1 MANQTI
7 GVNLKFSADV
17 SAAKRAMAELQTSL
31 SQINNVA
38 ATSANP
44 GVRISQDLHQA
55 SQAAAQLRV
64 QLQNAFNQDTGKL
77 NLTKFN
83 MEMKNAGMSLEQYRA
98 KLTSIGPQGQQ
109 AFTQL
114 AHSIAIADTST
125 ISLSAGIQRL
135 GTTFMNTLRYQ
146 LSSTAIMAF
155 VQGITEAVD
164 YTKELN
170 ESLNNIRIVTNYGV
184 DEMKEFAK
192 EANKAA
198 KALSA
203 TTTAMTDA
211 SLIYFQQGLNMQEAQ
226 KRAEVT
232 VKLANVTGEAVE
244 TVSDQLTA
252 VWNNFYDGSQSLEYY
267 VDILTALGAATA
279 SSSEEISEGLEKF
292 AAVANT
298 VGLSYE
304 YATAALATVTA
315 TTRQSAD
322 VVGTAFKTLFA
333 RIQDLE
339 LGKELEDGVSLGQ
352 YSEGLAT
359 IGVNI
364 LDTNGNLKDMNDI
377 LDEMGAKWNTLS
389 KAQQVSVAQT
399 VAGVR
404 QYTQLIALMDNWS
417 YFQENLSVAQSASGE
432 LQRQQEIYAESW
444 EAASERVTAALET
457 IYNKLLDDEAFVD
470 ILDTLTDFLEL
481 VSNLIDGLGG
491 LPGVLALVGTALMRV
506 FSSQMATGI
515 NNMAASI
522 RSMTPAGRQANANMQ
537 QKAAEMSAAE
547 YGTSGISGQQ
557 GALAKE
563 EANAQMTFVKNKQK
577 MTDLDRQAYE
587 IRLKEL
593 SLQRESAAK
602 EMEATKSLEKKVQV
616 ERKVSEER
624 LKQLDLSKQ
633 MGFSTKNIQRAT
645 QGGTETDA
653 NGNAVQINPN
663 RYLAGKQ
670 VIDANQKGRHFV
682 QLSKE
687 ERATAYNDLQR
698 SSAAQEINTTLDI
711 AGDDSFGALRKG
723 STASMDQYGKSIDE
737 LKSRLD
743 GLGITAKEVSPQMM
757 DIVGPD
763 LAPKYMELA
772 DATDKAEQAIK
783 EYEQAVARGEK
794 DLSGYENNVK
804 QATAAVRE
812 KQAALDKEAQSM
824 AKDSDEALR
833 YSGATK
839 QSVQAT
845 KSHGQALGQNQIKVE
860 QNSQGYKKLQKSMQ
874 DTTITTL
881 NFGQAMQ
888 QGAMMIS
895 TLTMVGTSL
904 VGVFKTLGDE
914 TISTGDKIT
923 TVLTTLGFMLPMV
936 IGLFNEQSKA
946 LLRTVGAYFLT
957 AGGADEATLKIYRS
971 GDAAQISGIKAQ
983 IASKQWGGFFK
994 TMGKFALWAVAI
1006 AAVVT
1011 VVYALAKAA
1020 DSARNSASNF
1030 AASAA
1035 QGAKDAAEAYS
1046 QATSA
1051 FNELKQS
1058 IADYQEAMTGLQ
1070 KLTKGTEEY
1079 TEALF
1084 NANEKALELI
1094 STNKNLQYHVDTNG
1108 LIVIDSDSLA
1118 EAQSTA
1124 LKNRASA
1131 YSAKLAADASARDAQ
1146 AEADKVSLG
1155 RKLEG
1160 QDYEWNDEDRA
1171 ATAATA
1177 SATIG
1182 GAAIGLGGAALGAKM
1197 GLLVGTAA
1205 GPIGMA
1211 VGAAIGAGLGL
1222 LAGSIMALSDNNDA
1236 TNEEKKAMD
1245 ALYKAY
1251 EKQGDAVLTE
1261 KGMRNALSEVGID
1274 DEELISS
1281 LLGNKIETKKLME
1294 AMKENSAIREA
1305 ENRSAAIQQAH
1316 ALDSTLQYREKGSQ
1330 SAITEALT
1338 RIRTD
1343 AEANTSVN
1351 IEDYRD
1357 KRWHGLWVNAK
1368 WQGEEAAKAWAEAN
1382 GLTDFETT
1390 NFSDDYIEYNYIDKE
1405 GNRQEKQLTYA
1416 QLAAWQTS
1424 QEVDKVVEESY
1435 EKVKAAVD
1443 ALKGE
1448 GTDEGILSIIG
1459 GQDLISLS
1467 ETELNAFATAF
1478 RSGKYNNYIQ
1488 EHAETLGY
1496 ETAANFTDAIT
1507 EAINNWDKDE
1517 ALAAFKKSM
1526 EAEIDGILSAGAEE
1540 TEYSIGALENYT
1552 EALQKNTAGLAE
1564 NADEWEKLEDKKLA
1578 AQGAVAN
1585 AKFVKGVES
1594 LTKAL
1599 DKNLKVL
1606 AEWNEASLE
1615 TWEAADEVQTALES
1629 VFGVRVSADFIKENL
1644 KDIQDLAQ
1652 GSTDNL
1658 EKLSRAAAEDFA
1670 LNLDTASEENR
1681 NWFATLLNQFAAMA
1695 NETDIGV
1702 SVDLDDKDYLNRLN
1716 QMLEAGEITAEQ
1728 VQGAFGAL
1736 GYTPDIQYRTDTQ
1749 RTETVHYVWDDA
1761 SADTSNTETATRK
1774 IVTVTENQIQVP
1786 YIAGEGTHQEADKK
1800 TGKGSQTNGFG
1811 LRRNRDVSSIGA
1823 SLSGL
1828 KESAAKEK
1836 KAQKDEIGRYTEIK
1850 EVLSDIERNLDKI
1863 SKAKDRAFGKSKISL
1878 LEQEIEQQKLLVEA
1892 EEEYWDQL
1900 KKAYNEDLDA
1910 LDARFKL
1917 DDQGR
1922 IENYTTV
1929 LENLIDSDTPEE
1941 VYEEIKKSADQYMET
1956 LNELEN
1962 QQEKVNEEILVLADK
1977 ELEKIELTV
1986 DIQVQFDDRAISQ
1999 LEFQLEKLKDPAYE
2013 AADAIALLGQ
2023 IAARNLSKA
2032 TVATEGIGKTLGIA
2046 LSEDRADAF
2055 MQLGAN
2061 ATDEELLALLN
2072 GEGFTAGEAEDLY
2085 KYIDSLYDASGAI
2098 DEFYEQVMEKV
2109 NGAFEEMNTNSE
2121 KAISRIE
2128 QLGDTLSTYKNI
2140 IDLVGKDNLGVTNA
2154 QIRALGRAQIAQA
2167 QETLRTKQ
2175 AQLKLNQSALEDA
2188 EKAKAKA
2195 IESGDKKAEEYWNE
2209 QLETIKENV
2218 WELEGEVNKAWTD
2231 TLQAAAD
2238 DFENA
2243 VQTVVDAFEDAMSGI
2258 YGSFDAMSEAYDQQ
2272 SEIAERYLADYGKIY
2287 ELSKLNRD
2295 ITKSIDESDN
2305 VNAKSRLRDIQEE
2318 INQLQSSNTKMTKY
2332 EVDELR
2338 ARYELRLAEIALEE
2352 AQNAKSQVRMTRDS
2366 EGNWSYVY
2374 TANQDNIGQAQQNYE
2389 DKLYAYQELTQK
2401 RSKEMQDM
2409 LISMPKEFAEA
2420 MQAIATDMTLS
2431 EEERKQRMDETTTY
2445 YTEKY
2450 KYVTNQLGIALDDA
2464 DWLYKNDWAN
2474 YSEKTGYK
2482 ISLDQEWQNQFEETT
2497 AAQILG
2503 YESLEDARSKF
2514 EEATIEMV
2522 GEITSAFGQW
2532 DDDVKTAFNNVGKVF
2547 DEFAGPDGDLNKKVT
2562 EVTGLLDKISDEFE
2576 NYYQDAKDGFG
2587 GIVSAA
2593 SEEYGKFNAAM
2604 IEWNGRITELTDN
2617 LTRLLELAGTEIPT
2631 PKLDLDTEGVQ
2642 NRGSG
2647 KNWWDSFVE
2656 NITGENRY
2664 YGTYYNEKGE
2674 KVRTSK
2680 SYTTEEEAKQAAKM
2694 ESMTYRS
2701 NKTVDILREA
2711 AQSGEYKNYYDTSDT
2726 LQEQMK
2732 EQYGAE
2738 AQKGSKLTAGLD
2750 MTTGKDLTDYY
2761 RFTYDKD
2768 YAVVKGGFTTELSK
2782 DGSRVILKDKNGKT
2796 IVSMRRNE
2804 DSVQRILKGLA
2815 NKYGANS
2822 DEMKGLISPSR
2833 DWIWDDPPLEVD
2845 DLKEG
2850 DKLRWIGKIEPKDVH
2865 TESFGTILPAVG
2877 EHSTPFFERVEDET
2891 VYNAGDLKVQNG
2903 ENYIRFSNKGIYHP
2917 VEIFGWGPWE
2927 SRQDYW
2933 LPLSKVQKY
2942 DTGGYTGSWDASGR
2956 LAMLH
2961 QKEIVL
2967 NAHDTEN
2974 FLAAVNIVRDIAKAI
2989 DLQAVSYQ
2997 HQLAQLAYVNAA
3009 GGAPQ
3014 TVQQEV
3020 TIRAEFP
3027 NATDRYEIEAA
3038 FASLVNDAAQFANRK
3053 K

>member
-44 GVRISQDLHQA
+44 GVRMSQDLHQA

-125 ISLSAGIQRL
+125 ISLNAGIQRL
-135 GTTFMNTLRYQ
+135 GATFMNTLRYQ

-155 VQGITEAVD
+155 VQSITEAVD

-184 DEMKEFAK
+184 DEMKDFAQQ
-192 EANKAA
+192 ANKAA
-198 KALSA
+198 KALST

-244 TVSDQLTA
+244 TVSDQLTS

-417 YFQENLSVAQSASGE
+417 YFQENLGVAQGASGE

-470 ILDTLTDFLEL
+470 ILDTFTDFLGL

-522 RSMTPAGRQANANMQ
+522 RSMTPAGRQANENMQ
-537 QKAAEMSAAE
+537 KKAAEMSAAE
-547 YGTSGISGQQ
+547 YGTSGVSGQQ
-557 GALAKE
+557 GALVKE
-563 EANAQMTFVKNKQK
+563 EANVQMTFIKNKK
-577 MTDLDRQAYE
+577 NMTDLDRQAYE

-602 EMEATKSLEKKVQV
+602 EMEATKSLQTKVQI
-616 ERKVSEER
+616 EKKVSEER

-645 QGGTETDA
+645 QGDATTEA
-653 NGNAVQINPN
+653 N

-670 VIDANQKGRHFV
+670 VVDANQKGRHFV
-682 QLSKE
+682 QLSEE

-711 AGDDSFGALRKG
+711 AGDDSFGALREG

-743 GLGITAKEVSPQMM
+743 GLGVTAKEVSPQMM

-763 LAPKYMELA
+763 LAPKYIELA
-772 DATDKAEQAIK
+772 DATDKAEQAVK
-783 EYEQAVARGEK
+783 EYEQAVARGETN
-794 DLSGYENNVK
+794 LSGYENKVK
-804 QATAAVRE
+804 KATAAVRD
-812 KQAALDKEAQSM
+812 KQTALDKETQSM

-860 QNSQGYKKLQKSMQ
+860 QNSQGYKKLQKSIQ

-904 VGVFKTLGDE
+904 VGMFKTLGDE
-914 TISTGDKIT
+914 TMSTGDKIT

-936 IGLFNEQSKA
+936 IGLFNDQSKA
-946 LLRTVGAYFLT
+946 LVLTIGKSLALKGAQDGLT
-957 AGGADEATLKIYRS
+957 ASTEVTSFSMLKLNAVMK
-971 GDAAQISGIKAQ
+971 GLG
-983 IASKQWGGFFK
+983 K
-994 TMGKFALWAVAI
+994 TMLKFALWAVAI

-1011 VVYALAKAA
+1011 VVYAFAKAA
-1020 DSARNSASNF
+1020 DSARNSADNF

-1124 LKNRASA
+1124 LKNKASA

-1160 QDYEWNDEDRA
+1160 QDYEWNDEDKA

-1177 SATIG
+1177 SATLG

-1236 TNEEKKAMD
+1236 TNEEKKAMN

-1281 LLGNKIETKKLME
+1281 LLANKDETKKLME

-1316 ALDSTLQYREKGSQ
+1316 AIDSTLQYREKGSQ

-1368 WQGEEAAKAWAEAN
+1368 WQGEEAAKAWAQAN

-1390 NFSDDYIEYNYIDKE
+1390 NFSDDYIEYNYDWKC
-1405 GNRQEKQLTYA
+1405 
-1416 QLAAWQTS
+1416 
-1424 QEVDKVVEESY
+1424 
-1435 EKVKAAVD
+1435 
-1443 ALKGE
+1443 
-1448 GTDEGILSIIG
+1448 
-1459 GQDLISLS
+1459 
-1467 ETELNAFATAF
+1467 
-1478 RSGKYNNYIQ
+1478 
-1488 EHAETLGY
+1488 
-1496 ETAANFTDAIT
+1496 
-1507 EAINNWDKDE
+1507 
-1517 ALAAFKKSM
+1517 
-1526 EAEIDGILSAGAEE
+1526 
-1540 TEYSIGALENYT
+1540 
-1552 EALQKNTAGLAE
+1552 
-1564 NADEWEKLEDKKLA
+1564 
-1578 AQGAVAN
+1578 
-1585 AKFVKGVES
+1585 
-1594 LTKAL
+1594 
-1599 DKNLKVL
+1599 
-1606 AEWNEASLE
+1606 
-1615 TWEAADEVQTALES
+1615 
-1629 VFGVRVSADFIKENL
+1629 
-1644 KDIQDLAQ
+1644 
-1652 GSTDNL
+1652 
-1658 EKLSRAAAEDFA
+1658 
-1670 LNLDTASEENR
+1670 
-1681 NWFATLLNQFAAMA
+1681 
-1695 NETDIGV
+1695 
-1702 SVDLDDKDYLNRLN
+1702 
-1716 QMLEAGEITAEQ
+1716 
-1728 VQGAFGAL
+1728 
-1736 GYTPDIQYRTDTQ
+1736 
-1749 RTETVHYVWDDA
+1749 
-1761 SADTSNTETATRK
+1761 
-1774 IVTVTENQIQVP
+1774 
-1786 YIAGEGTHQEADKK
+1786 
-1800 TGKGSQTNGFG
+1800 
-1811 LRRNRDVSSIGA
+1811 
-1823 SLSGL
+1823 
-1828 KESAAKEK
+1828 
-1836 KAQKDEIGRYTEIK
+1836 
-1850 EVLSDIERNLDKI
+1850 
-1863 SKAKDRAFGKSKISL
+1863 
-1878 LEQEIEQQKLLVEA
+1878 
-1892 EEEYWDQL
+1892 
-1900 KKAYNEDLDA
+1900 
-1910 LDARFKL
+1910 
-1917 DDQGR
+1917 
-1922 IENYTTV
+1922 
-1929 LENLIDSDTPEE
+1929 
-1941 VYEEIKKSADQYMET
+1941 
-1956 LNELEN
+1956 
-1962 QQEKVNEEILVLADK
+1962 QQEK
-1977 ELEKIELTV
+1977 
-1986 DIQVQFDDRAISQ
+1986 
-1999 LEFQLEKLKDPAYE
+1999 
-2013 AADAIALLGQ
+2013 
-2023 IAARNLSKA
+2023 
-2032 TVATEGIGKTLGIA
+2032 
-2046 LSEDRADAF
+2046 
-2055 MQLGAN
+2055 
-2061 ATDEELLALLN
+2061 
-2072 GEGFTAGEAEDLY
+2072 
-2085 KYIDSLYDASGAI
+2085 
-2098 DEFYEQVMEKV
+2098 
-2109 NGAFEEMNTNSE
+2109 
-2121 KAISRIE
+2121 
-2128 QLGDTLSTYKNI
+2128 
-2140 IDLVGKDNLGVTNA
+2140 
-2154 QIRALGRAQIAQA
+2154 
-2167 QETLRTKQ
+2167 
-2175 AQLKLNQSALEDA
+2175 
-2188 EKAKAKA
+2188 
-2195 IESGDKKAEEYWNE
+2195 
-2209 QLETIKENV
+2209 
-2218 WELEGEVNKAWTD
+2218 
-2231 TLQAAAD
+2231 
-2238 DFENA
+2238 
-2243 VQTVVDAFEDAMSGI
+2243 
-2258 YGSFDAMSEAYDQQ
+2258 
-2272 SEIAERYLADYGKIY
+2272 DY
-2287 ELSKLNRD
+2287 
-2295 ITKSIDESDN
+2295 
-2305 VNAKSRLRDIQEE
+2305 
-2318 INQLQSSNTKMTKY
+2318 
-2332 EVDELR
+2332 
-2338 ARYELRLAEIALEE
+2338 
-2352 AQNAKSQVRMTRDS
+2352 
-2366 EGNWSYVY
+2366 
-2374 TANQDNIGQAQQNYE
+2374 
-2389 DKLYAYQELTQK
+2389 
-2401 RSKEMQDM
+2401 
-2409 LISMPKEFAEA
+2409 
-2420 MQAIATDMTLS
+2420 
-2431 EEERKQRMDETTTY
+2431 
-2445 YTEKY
+2445 
-2450 KYVTNQLGIALDDA
+2450 
-2464 DWLYKNDWAN
+2464 
-2474 YSEKTGYK
+2474 
-2482 ISLDQEWQNQFEETT
+2482 
-2497 AAQILG
+2497 
-2503 YESLEDARSKF
+2503 
-2514 EEATIEMV
+2514 
-2522 GEITSAFGQW
+2522 
-2532 DDDVKTAFNNVGKVF
+2532 
-2547 DEFAGPDGDLNKKVT
+2547 
-2562 EVTGLLDKISDEFE
+2562 
-2576 NYYQDAKDGFG
+2576 
-2587 GIVSAA
+2587 
-2593 SEEYGKFNAAM
+2593 
-2604 IEWNGRITELTDN
+2604 
-2617 LTRLLELAGTEIPT
+2617 
-2631 PKLDLDTEGVQ
+2631 
-2642 NRGSG
+2642 
-2647 KNWWDSFVE
+2647 
-2656 NITGENRY
+2656 
-2664 YGTYYNEKGE
+2664 
-2674 KVRTSK
+2674 
-2680 SYTTEEEAKQAAKM
+2680 
-2694 ESMTYRS
+2694 
-2701 NKTVDILREA
+2701 
-2711 AQSGEYKNYYDTSDT
+2711 
-2726 LQEQMK
+2726 
-2732 EQYGAE
+2732 
-2738 AQKGSKLTAGLD
+2738 
-2750 MTTGKDLTDYY
+2750 
-2761 RFTYDKD
+2761 
-2768 YAVVKGGFTTELSK
+2768 
-2782 DGSRVILKDKNGKT
+2782 
-2796 IVSMRRNE
+2796 
-2804 DSVQRILKGLA
+2804 
-2815 NKYGANS
+2815 
-2822 DEMKGLISPSR
+2822 
-2833 DWIWDDPPLEVD
+2833 
-2845 DLKEG
+2845 
-2850 DKLRWIGKIEPKDVH
+2850 
-2865 TESFGTILPAVG
+2865 
-2877 EHSTPFFERVEDET
+2877 
-2891 VYNAGDLKVQNG
+2891 
-2903 ENYIRFSNKGIYHP
+2903 
-2917 VEIFGWGPWE
+2917 
-2927 SRQDYW
+2927 
-2933 LPLSKVQKY
+2933 
-2942 DTGGYTGSWDASGR
+2942 
-2956 LAMLH
+2956 
-2961 QKEIVL
+2961 
-2967 NAHDTEN
+2967 
-2974 FLAAVNIVRDIAKAI
+2974 
-2989 DLQAVSYQ
+2989 
-2997 HQLAQLAYVNAA
+2997 
-3009 GGAPQ
+3009 
-3014 TVQQEV
+3014 
-3020 TIRAEFP
+3020 
-3027 NATDRYEIEAA
+3027 
-3038 FASLVNDAAQFANRK
+3038 
-3053 K
+3053 